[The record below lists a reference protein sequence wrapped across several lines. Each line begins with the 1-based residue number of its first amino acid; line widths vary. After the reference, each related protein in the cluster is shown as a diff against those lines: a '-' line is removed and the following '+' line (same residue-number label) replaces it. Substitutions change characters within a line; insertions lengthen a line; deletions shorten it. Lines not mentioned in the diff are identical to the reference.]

1 MAFPATCTLIG
12 SFFDAAGNPARG
24 QITFTP
30 NAELVDSSGAVILPQ
45 IPITAQIVN
54 GTFTV
59 HLMPTDTA
67 GVTPTNWSYLVTE
80 QILLDQN
87 KPYTTYVTYYIQPT
101 GTGTVNLSSLAQYA
115 VAPTVIAYGGLATN
129 NTWTGTNTFNAASTF
144 NAEVTVPTPTN
155 SSDAA
160 TKAYVDSH
168 AGTTAYTFD
177 VTNAAYGAKG
187 DGQFVLDGAMTT
199 ASPTIL
205 TSASGKFAAGDVG
218 KIIMVKN
225 AGAAGVQTL
234 VTTIASY
241 QSPTQ
246 VTLTSG
252 NASGSN
258 QTGMLVM
265 WATDD
270 TVAIQAAVNA
280 ALTYATAHGSA
291 VVSIPIGSGLFY
303 GIGGALKTGSPTLGN
318 SQITLGAPVAT
329 TANKVCLTFAGIGN
343 GSGLQH
349 WQQNNPQLNGST
361 LVSFGAFAN
370 ASAQTANINANGNP
384 SVIGAATQTNGYGT
398 SGSVFDNKLITIRN
412 LSILTTHTRDGIGYT
427 AVDFS
432 GVAEANLENFAY
444 GTTGS
449 VAANDYQTPSNFAT
463 GLVIGLLMPA
473 SGNNDNNRAQNV
485 SCHGGYTFGIFAT
498 EHFVCDRLCVLYC
511 WSGLCPVGSY
521 FSSVGATHAITIQQ
535 ASIEACTNVMN
546 IVGAGSAGI
555 GPWIF
560 ANIDTEIAGP
570 TFTDRNNG
578 VALNA
583 ALGTIVLTG
592 LYTPSLINTTAPT
605 GLNIVNGQQG
615 SPARV
620 VSGTA
625 AYSVLVFDRTLLVD
639 ASGQSTTIN
648 LMSAAWTP
656 QVLTILRLDS
666 SGNTLHITANGT
678 ELINGVSTI
687 SLTGQYSKVT
697 LTPARVSSVW
707 GWYETA

>member
-1 MAFPATCTLIG
+1 MAFPATCTLTG
-12 SFFDAAGNPARG
+12 SFFDASGNGARG

-30 NAELVDSSGAVILPQ
+30 NAELVDASGAVILPQ
-45 IPITAQIVN
+45 IPIVAQIVN
-54 GTFTV
+54 GVFTV
-59 HLMPTDTA
+59 HLIPTDTA
-67 GVTPTNWSYLVTE
+67 GVTPTNWSYAVTE

-101 GTGTVNLSSLAQYA
+101 GTGTVNLASLAQYE
-115 VAPTVIAYGGLATN
+115 VAPTVIAYGGLSTN
-129 NTWTGTNTFNAASTF
+129 NTWTGTNTFNA
-144 NAEVTVPTPTN
+144 EVIVPTPVN
-155 SSDAA
+155 STDAA

-168 AGTTAYTFD
+168 AGTNAYTFD
-177 VTNAAYGAKG
+177 VTSASYGAKG
-187 DGQFVLDGAMTT
+187 DGQFVLDGAMSS
-199 ASPTIL
+199 ASAVL
-205 TSASGKFAAGDVG
+205 TSASGKFVSTDVG
-218 KIIMVKN
+218 KVIMVKG
-225 AGAAGVQTL
+225 AGATGVQTL

-241 QSPTQ
+241 QSATQ
-246 VTLTSG
+246 VTLTLA
-252 NASGSN
+252 NASGGAVS
-258 QTGMLVM
+258 GALVM

-270 TVAIQAAVNA
+270 TAAIQAAVNA

-291 VVSIPIGSGLFY
+291 VVSVPIGSGLFY

-318 SQITLGAPVAT
+318 AQITLGAPVAT
-329 TANKVCLTFAGIGN
+329 SANKVCLTIEGVGN
-343 GSGLQH
+343 GAGLQH

-361 LVSFGAFAN
+361 LVSFGAFASP
-370 ASAQTANINANGNP
+370 SAQTTNINANGNP
-384 SVIGAATQTNGYGT
+384 SVIGGPTQTNGYGT
-398 SGSVFDNKLITIRN
+398 SGSVFDNKLITLRN

-427 AVDFS
+427 AADFS

-449 VAANDYQTPSNFAT
+449 VAANDYQTPSNFAA

-546 IVGAGSAGI
+546 IVGAGSSGI

-560 ANIDTEIAGP
+560 TNIDTEIAGP

-583 ALGTIVLTG
+583 ALGTVVLTG
-592 LYTPSLINTTAPT
+592 LYTPSSVNVTAPT

-625 AYSVLVFDRTLLVD
+625 SYSVLVIDRTILVD
-639 ASGQSTTIN
+639 ASAQSTTIN
-648 LMSAAWTP
+648 LISAAWTP
-656 QVLTILRLDS
+656 NVITVLRLDS
-666 SGNTLHITANGT
+666 SANTLHITANGT